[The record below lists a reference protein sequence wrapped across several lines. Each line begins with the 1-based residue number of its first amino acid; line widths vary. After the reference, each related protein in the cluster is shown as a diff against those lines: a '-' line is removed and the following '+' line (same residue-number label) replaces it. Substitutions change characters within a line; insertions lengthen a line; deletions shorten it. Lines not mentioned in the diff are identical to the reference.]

1 MKKILE
7 DQEVDKISL
16 DLNFVMTCF
25 QEVLVSL
32 GEEDLANW
40 LPWINDEGTSKPA
53 PRDSEQE
60 SKLIQ
65 ALSISFQLLN
75 MVEENVAVQY
85 KRQLENE
92 RGPDAIRGSWGETFA
107 KWQQSGFT
115 EEQMAAILPEVHV
128 RPVLTAH
135 PTEAKRVTVLELHR
149 ELYLLLVKN
158 ENTTWSHTE
167 RDQIREAL
175 KALLERL
182 WRTGEVYLE
191 KPSLID
197 ERKHVLHYYTHVFP
211 LALRE
216 SDGRLRSVWKAMGF
230 DPKYLSEP
238 EQYPMLT
245 YGSWVGGDRDGHPYV
260 TAGFTESTLQQHREA
275 ALDLLLEAF
284 AKLAASL
291 SMSEMHQAT
300 PPTFRTAIEQR
311 AAALGEEGAKAVAR
325 NPRSPYRQFV
335 NLIIVKLNNTLAGTD
350 AKADCFYAN
359 AQELQEDLKLLRQT
373 LNEIGAARIA
383 QENLFD
389 IERQVMCFGF
399 HLVKLDIRQ
408 NSAYHEKALS
418 QILEAAGFAEA
429 DFGSWEMEKRLE
441 FLNQELQSKRPF
453 LVLGETCGPE
463 ADQLLAYYRVLRRHI
478 QQHGTAGIGSIIVS
492 MTRDVTDLLVVYL
505 FLREVG
511 LLEESIPVV
520 PLLETI
526 DDLQAGD
533 QILHDFLS
541 HPVTQRRRTSHIQE
555 VMLGYS
561 DSNKDGGILA
571 SRWNIYQAEDKLT
584 KAAATYGM
592 QLCFFH
598 GRGGTISRGGGKYH
612 RFLDSM
618 PNGSVSG
625 EIKIT
630 VQGETIAQQFANL
643 KNATYNLEMMLAG
656 TARQVM
662 KRQDPKPLPAELF
675 NAMDQLTQLSQQTY
689 PSLIGHPGFIPFYTQ
704 ATPIDVL
711 EQSKIGSRPARR
723 TGTQSLSDLRAI
735 PWVFSWNQSRFNL
748 TGWFG
753 VGSALHQL
761 QEEYPSLWS
770 ALQKTATEWPLLYY
784 TLIEVETSLLNADQ
798 SIMEA
803 FAELVK
809 EVEHREALME
819 LLLTDHQ
826 WGLQQITELFG
837 KTVAERR
844 TNQLRNIT
852 LRSSILAHLHQLQLG
867 YLKNWRRVKESSPAD
882 AEPLLKKLLM
892 ITNGIAGGLKSTG

>member
-1 MKKILE
+1 MEKILE

-32 GEEDLANW
+32 GEEDLAQW
-40 LPWINDEGTSKPA
+40 LPWLSQQGPPTPNSLESD
-53 PRDSEQE
+53 QE
-60 SKLIQ
+60 AKLIQ

-85 KRQLENE
+85 KRQLENQS
-92 RGPDAIRGSWGETFA
+92 GPEAIRGSWGETFA
-107 KWQQSGFT
+107 NWKEQGFT
-115 EEQMAAILPEVHV
+115 EEQMAGILSRVHV

-158 ENTTWSHTE
+158 ENSTWSHTE
-167 RDQIREAL
+167 RDQIRESL
-175 KALLERL
+175 KSLLERL

-191 KPSLID
+191 KPSLLD

-216 SDGRLRSVWKAMGF
+216 SDWRLRSVWKAMGF
-230 DPKYLSEP
+230 DPNYLSEP
-238 EQYPMLT
+238 EQFPMLT

-260 TAGFTESTLQQHREA
+260 TAEFTERTLQQHREA
-275 ALDLLLEAF
+275 ALSILLEEMG
-284 AKLAASL
+284 KLAASL
-291 SMSEMHQAT
+291 SMSEMHQPSPAR
-300 PPTFRTAIEQR
+300 FRVAIEER
-311 AAALGEEGAKAVAR
+311 ATLLGEEGAKAVAR

-335 NLIIVKLNNTLAGTD
+335 NLISARLNNTLTQEQTEAGRV
-350 AKADCFYAN
+350 YSN
-359 AQELQEDLKLLRQT
+359 VQELQDDLKLLRQT
-373 LNEIGAARIA
+373 LNEIGAQRIA
-383 QENLFD
+383 QERLFD
-389 IERQVMCFGF
+389 IERQVRCFGF
-399 HLVKLDIRQ
+399 HLVTLDIRQ

-418 QILEAAGFAEA
+418 QILQAAGFEDA
-429 DFGSWEMEKRLE
+429 DFGNWKMEKRLV

-453 LVLGETCGPE
+453 LVLGDTCGAE
-463 ADQLLAYYRVLRRHI
+463 ADKLLAYYRVLRRHI
-478 QQHGTAGIGSIIVS
+478 RKYGTDGIGSIIVS

-533 QILHDFLS
+533 QILHEFLA
-541 HPVTQRRRTSHIQE
+541 HPITQRRRRGDIQE

-584 KAAATYGM
+584 KAAAQYGM
-592 QLCFFH
+592 HLCFFH

-618 PNGSVSG
+618 PTGSVSG

-662 KRQDPKPLPAELF
+662 KGQTPVPLPAPLF
-675 NAMDQLTQLSQQTY
+675 EAMDKLTQLSQETY

-711 EQSKIGSRPARR
+711 EQSKIGSRPSRR

-753 VGSALHQL
+753 VGTALHQL
-761 QEEYPSLWS
+761 QDTFPALWTT
-770 ALQKTATEWPLLYY
+770 LQKTSTDWPLLYY
-784 TLIEVETSLLNADQ
+784 TLIEVETSLLNADL
-798 SIMEA
+798 SIMKA
-803 FAELVK
+803 FAELVQ
-809 EVEHREALME
+809 EAEHREPLME
-819 LLLTDHQ
+819 LLLEDHK

-852 LRSSILAHLHQLQLG
+852 LRSDILAHLHQLQLE
-867 YLKNWRRVKESSPAD
+867 YLKDWRRAKAHSPAE

>member
-7 DQEVDKISL
+7 DQEVDKISV

-32 GEEDLANW
+32 GEEKLAQW
-40 LPWINDEGTSKPA
+40 LPWINKQASPIHTTLDN
-53 PRDSEQE
+53 EQE

-75 MVEENVAVQY
+75 MVEQNVAVQY
-85 KRQLENE
+85 KRQLENAS
-92 RGPDAIRGSWGETFA
+92 GPEAIRGSWGETFA
-107 KWQQSGFT
+107 KWKEKGYT
-115 EEQMAAILPEVHV
+115 AKEMATVFPQIHV

-167 RDQIREAL
+167 RDQIRESL
-175 KALLERL
+175 KSLLERL

-191 KPSLID
+191 KPSLLD

-216 SDGRLRSVWKAMGF
+216 SDWRLRSVWKAMGF
-230 DPKYLSEP
+230 DSQYLSEP
-238 EQYPMLT
+238 EQFPMLT
-245 YGSWVGGDRDGHPYV
+245 FGSWVGGDRDGHPYV
-260 TAGFTESTLQQHREA
+260 TADFTESTLQQHRAA
-275 ALDLLLEAF
+275 ALELLLEELQ
-284 AKLAASL
+284 KLAASL
-291 SMSEMHQAT
+291 SMSDLHQET
-300 PPTFRTAIEQR
+300 PSSFRAIIQER
-311 AAALGEEGAKAVAR
+311 ANYLGEEGAKALAR

-335 NLIIVKLNNTLAGTD
+335 NLMLVVLSNTLSGENTEAG
-350 AKADCFYAN
+350 CYYAS
-359 AQELQEDLKLLRQT
+359 AEELQGDLKVLRQT
-373 LNEIGAARIA
+373 LNEIGAERIA
-383 QENLFD
+383 QEKLFD
-389 IERQVMCFGF
+389 IERQVLCFGF

-418 QILEAAGFAEA
+418 QIMEAAGFDDA
-429 DFGSWEMEKRLE
+429 DFGSWNMEKRLA
-441 FLNQELQSKRPF
+441 FLNQELKSKRPF
-453 LVLGETCGPE
+453 LVLGESCGPE
-463 ADQLLAYYRVLRRHI
+463 ADKLLAYYRVLRRHI
-478 QQHGTAGIGSIIVS
+478 REYGTAGIGSIIVS

-511 LLEESIPVV
+511 LLETSIPVV

-541 HPVTQRRRTSHIQE
+541 HPVTQGRRSSDIQE

-592 QLCFFH
+592 QLRFFH

-618 PNGSVSG
+618 PTGSVSG

-662 KRQDPKPLPAELF
+662 KKQDATSLPSELF
-675 NAMDQLTQLSQQTY
+675 DAMDQLTNLSQKVY
-689 PSLIGHPGFIPFYTQ
+689 PSLIDHPGFIPFYTQ

-735 PWVFSWNQSRFNL
+735 PWVFSWNQARFNL

-753 VGSALHQL
+753 VGSALQQL
-761 QEEYPSLWS
+761 KEEFPSSWS
-770 ALQKTATEWPLLYY
+770 VLQNTATDWPLLYY
-784 TLIEVETSLLNADQ
+784 TLIEVETSLLNADK
-798 SIMEA
+798 SIMRA
-803 FAELVK
+803 FAELVQAA
-809 EVEHREALME
+809 EHRDALMK
-819 LLLTDHQ
+819 LLLADHE
-826 WGLQQITELFG
+826 WGLEQITELFG
-837 KTVAERR
+837 RTVQERR
-844 TNQLRNIT
+844 TNQLRNIA
-852 LRSSILAHLHQLQLG
+852 LRSDMLAHLHQLQLQ
-867 YLKNWRRVKESSPAD
+867 YLRNWRSLKEKSPGE